1 MNYRRL
7 GSAGL
12 KVSELSFGSWV
23 SFGTQMDVDAA
34 YDCMVAAYD
43 GGRQFFFDNRSV
55 CVVNLVTGG
64 RNFAAPA
71 GAVQAILFRP
81 SFIGVERRAADER
94 NDYQSQVSSMQAITF
109 AC

>member
-23 SFGTQMDVDAA
+23 SFGTQMNVDAA

-43 GGRQFFFDNRSV
+43 AG
-55 CVVNLVTGG
+55 VNFLTT
-64 RNFAAPA
+64 P
-71 GAVQAILFRP
+71 RP
-81 SFIGVERRAADER
+81 
-94 NDYQSQVSSMQAITF
+94 MQAGSPK
-109 AC
+109 